1 MSASPLHTCY
11 RICMPCPAPTDRTRP
26 CLVPGRRPT
35 KYPAVQSSRRERHQ
49 TRCFAAPRTTS
60 DRWPRSRMSEPTPS
74 TRHRRPISCPASP
87 TRRAHAHRPCARH
100 TRASESCVPCVAACL
115 PAVKSTVRVTRRRRH
130 AVGGCARGPWPL
142 TVSQAAPA
150 LGGHIF
156 RAQKKKEKKK
166 LEEVANTKS
175 HCGTGDVQRK
185 EEYARR
191 PACFDHPPGGR
202 ACVRGKKRAVCVSFE
217 RDVCGETRDGSGRRL
232 QTYAGNFA
240 TKIK

>member
-1 MSASPLHTCY
+1 MHTCY

-26 CLVPGRRPT
+26 CLVPAGGLLKISSGPADANATRRGALLP
-35 KYPAVQSSRRERHQ
+35 
-49 TRCFAAPRTTS
+49 PRTTS

-191 PACFDHPPGGR
+191 PACFDRPPGGR
-202 ACVRGKKRAVCVSFE
+202 ACVRAWKKRSCLRF
-217 RDVCGETRDGSGRRL
+217 L
-232 QTYAGNFA
+232 
-240 TKIK
+240 

>member
-1 MSASPLHTCY
+1 MHTCY
-11 RICMPCPAPTDRTRP
+11 RICMPRP
-26 CLVPGRRPT
+26 DRPT
-35 KYPAVQSSRRERHQ
+35 ARVLVSFPAGGLPNIQRSSPADASATRRG
-49 TRCFAAPRTTS
+49 ALLPPRTTS

-191 PACFDHPPGGR
+191 PACFDRPPGGR

>member
-1 MSASPLHTCY
+1 MHTCY
-11 RICMPCPAPTDRTRP
+11 RICMPRPDRPHASLSR
-26 CLVPGRRPT
+26 PGRRPT
-35 KYPAVQSSRRERHQ
+35 KYPAVRRPADANA
-49 TRCFAAPRTTS
+49 TRRGALLPPRTTS